1 MKRNELD
8 LETMI
13 ARYVLLSFGHKAA
26 ELAPGHRREIRRA
39 FVAGVSTLL
48 KYLLTT
54 KDEED
59 NFAENISALH
69 DQIAQFWEQQ
79 VKDHQRRNN

>member
-8 LETMI
+8 LDTMI
-13 ARYVLLSFGHKAA
+13 ARYVILSFGPRAA
-26 ELAPGHRREIRRA
+26 ELAPGHRREIQRA

-54 KDEED
+54 QDGEE
-59 NFAENISALH
+59 NFAENLTELH
-69 DQIAQFWEQQ
+69 EQIAQFWEQQ
-79 VKDHQRRNN
+79 VKEHQRRNN